1 MGLKDFQPCC
11 TPFPWFNLAAKNYT
25 MMIIVRGRSQTT
37 LTRRGRPVGGT
48 VGKVNGMQ
56 KGIPLEMSTQ
66 GR

>member
-1 MGLKDFQPCC
+1 
-11 TPFPWFNLAAKNYT
+11 
-25 MMIIVRGRSQTT
+25 MIIVRGRSQTT

-66 GR
+66 GRYLGG